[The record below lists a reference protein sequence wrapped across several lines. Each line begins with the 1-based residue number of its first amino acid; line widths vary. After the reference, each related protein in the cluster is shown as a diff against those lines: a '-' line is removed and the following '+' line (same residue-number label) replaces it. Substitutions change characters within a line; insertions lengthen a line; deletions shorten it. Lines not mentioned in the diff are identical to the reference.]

1 MPIQKPFKN
10 QPKNKKRQ
18 LEKIKNKLPFFCIA
32 PHPYALDDSTFSTSL
47 ETWKWFPNHHILM
60 PKGCDK
66 MYVYDWII
74 RMHEHNGRMANTLVM
89 HQIETFEI

>member
-1 MPIQKPFKN
+1 
-10 QPKNKKRQ
+10 
-18 LEKIKNKLPFFCIA
+18 
-32 PHPYALDDSTFSTSL
+32 
-47 ETWKWFPNHHILM
+47 M

-74 RMHEHNGRMANTLVM
+74 HMHEHNGRMANTLVM

>member
-1 MPIQKPFKN
+1 
-10 QPKNKKRQ
+10 
-18 LEKIKNKLPFFCIA
+18 
-32 PHPYALDDSTFSTSL
+32 L